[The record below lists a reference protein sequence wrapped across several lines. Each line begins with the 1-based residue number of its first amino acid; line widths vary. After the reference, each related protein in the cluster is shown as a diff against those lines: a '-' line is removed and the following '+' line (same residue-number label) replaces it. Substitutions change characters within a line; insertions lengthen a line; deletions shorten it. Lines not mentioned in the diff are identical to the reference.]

1 MSKKAYIF
9 SQLFRDVRMNSGLSQ
24 WIVSVKAGTHL
35 SNVNQIEAGHQE
47 PRVHVAV
54 RLVAACDVDLNSFF
68 SKLTEEMKLCTSSE
82 RIAPYLFESLKEDM
96 FSRTP
101 EPHEV
106 SGYGELLRYC
116 RLQRGVSQKRIAK
129 NIHYDLRSLQR
140 VEKGEQEP
148 LVTTAVKLVAAIDVP
163 PGQFFEQL
171 WFSLSFISL
180 YRCIKNSIAIP
191 KRISG
196 AVEFRSDTTRR
207 SGNFWNAP
215 FAM

>member
-1 MSKKAYIF
+1 MFRPPSLIRYFLAIILMSKKAYIF
-9 SQLFRDVRMNSGLSQ
+9 SQLFRDVRMSSGLSQ

-101 EPHEV
+101 EPHEI

-171 WFSLSFISL
+171 WFFLS
-180 YRCIKNSIAIP
+180 
-191 KRISG
+191 RIG
-196 AVEFRSDTTRR
+196 
-207 SGNFWNAP
+207 
-215 FAM
+215 

>member
-1 MSKKAYIF
+1 
-9 SQLFRDVRMNSGLSQ
+9 MNSGLSQ

-148 LVTTAVKLVAAIDVP
+148 LVTTAVNWLLRSMYRRDSFLSSYGFFCLKLGEYQV
-163 PGQFFEQL
+163 
-171 WFSLSFISL
+171 
-180 YRCIKNSIAIP
+180 
-191 KRISG
+191 
-196 AVEFRSDTTRR
+196 
-207 SGNFWNAP
+207 
-215 FAM
+215 

>member
-1 MSKKAYIF
+1 MFRPPSLIRYFLAIILMSKKAYIF
-9 SQLFRDVRMNSGLSQ
+9 SQLFRDVRMSSGLSQ

-101 EPHEV
+101 EPHEI

-171 WFSLSFISL
+171 WFFL
-180 YRCIKNSIAIP
+180 P
-191 KRISG
+191 RIG
-196 AVEFRSDTTRR
+196 
-207 SGNFWNAP
+207 
-215 FAM
+215 